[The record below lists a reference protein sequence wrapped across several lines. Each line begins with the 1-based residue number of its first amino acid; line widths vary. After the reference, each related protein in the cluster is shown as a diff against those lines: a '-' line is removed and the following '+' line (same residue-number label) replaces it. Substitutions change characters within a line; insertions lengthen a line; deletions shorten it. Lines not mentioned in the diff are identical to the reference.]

1 MNNVN
6 IGGKER
12 PVNIGWGMLK
22 EFGKLT
28 GRTFGQV
35 FEVDDLTFDDIEK
48 LLFAGLKW
56 GAKREGQEFDVKL
69 KDIGEWLDEDIQ
81 AVTEFMAVFQEEL
94 TVSLDEKNV
103 PAPEAGQ

>member
-1 MNNVN
+1 MNSIK

-12 PVNIGWGMLK
+12 PVNVGWGMFK

-35 FEVDDLTFDDIEK
+35 FEVEDLSFDDIEK
-48 LLFAGLKW
+48 LIFASLKW
-56 GAKREGQEFDVKL
+56 GAKKEEQEFDVKL
-69 KDIGEWLDEDIQ
+69 KDISGWLEDDFG
-81 AVTEFMAVFQEEL
+81 AVSSFMIVYREEI
-94 TVSLDEKNV
+94 TASSDEKNV